1 MNLRKR
7 KEISGEMGM
16 QSMTD
21 IIFILLMFF
30 MMTSTLVHPSA
41 LNLSLPANPKTS
53 KKPILKKDNLDD
65 IAITASGG
73 FLLNG
78 KTTALETIKNTL
90 KANRSKKTDYAITVS
105 PDSKAPIEY
114 TVAILDLTQQMDIN
128 AIIQADSE

>member
-41 LNLSLPANPKTS
+41 LNLSLPASPKSS
-53 KKPILKKDNLDD
+53 KKPIVHKDKMDD
-65 IAITASGG
+65 IAVTERGS

-78 KTTALETIKNTL
+78 KSTDLETIKTFL
-90 KANRSKKTDYAITVS
+90 KNHRASKNEYTITVS
-105 PDSKAPIEY
+105 PDVKAPIEN
-114 TVAILDLTQQMDIN
+114 VVSILDMTQQMDIN
-128 AIIQADSE
+128 SIIQADSE

>member
-53 KKPILKKDNLDD
+53 KKPPLKKDHLDD
-65 IAITASGG
+65 VAITASGG

-90 KANRSKKTDYAITVS
+90 KANRTKKSDYTITVS
-105 PDSKAPIEY
+105 PDLKSPIEFV
-114 TVAILDLTQQMDIN
+114 VAILDLTQQMDIN
-128 AIIQADSE
+128 SIIQADAE

>member
-41 LNLSLPANPKTS
+41 LNLSLPASPKST
-53 KKPILKKDNLDD
+53 KKPVVHKDKMDD
-65 IAITASGG
+65 IAITATGG

-78 KTTALETIKNTL
+78 KTTALEAIKNTL
-90 KANRSKKTDYAITVS
+90 KANRSKKSDYTITVS
-105 PDSKAPIEY
+105 PDVKAPIEHV
-114 TVAILDLTQQMDIN
+114 VAILDVTQQMDIN
-128 AIIQADSE
+128 SILQAEAE

>member
-41 LNLSLPANPKTS
+41 LNLSLPASPKAS
-53 KKPILKKDNLDD
+53 KKPIVNKDKMDD
-65 IAITASGG
+65 IAITERGT

-78 KTTALETIKNTL
+78 KTTALDAIKTVL
-90 KANRSKKTDYAITVS
+90 KANRAKKSDYTITVS
-105 PDSKAPIEY
+105 PDVKAPIEN
-114 TVAILDLTQQMDIN
+114 VVSILDVTQQMDIN
-128 AIIQADSE
+128 SILQAEAN

>member
-1 MNLRKR
+1 MKLRKS

-41 LNLSLPANPKTS
+41 LNLSLPSNAKTTQKPPIS
-53 KKPILKKDNLDD
+53 KDKLDD
-65 IAITASGG
+65 VAITASGD

-78 KTTALETIKNTL
+78 RRSELEAIRTVLQNNK
-90 KANRSKKTDYAITVS
+90 KSKTDYMITVS
-105 PDSKAPIEY
+105 PDSKAPAEQVV
-114 TVAILDLTQQMDIN
+114 TILDISQQLDIN
-128 AIIQADSE
+128 SILHADAD

>member
-1 MNLRKR
+1 
-7 KEISGEMGM
+7 
-16 QSMTD
+16 
-21 IIFILLMFF
+21 MFF

>member
-41 LNLSLPANPKTS
+41 LNLSLPGNPKTN
-53 KKPILKKDNLDD
+53 KKPPLKKDNLDD
-65 IAITASGG
+65 VAITASGSY
-73 FLLNG
+73 LLNG
-78 KTTALETIKNTL
+78 KTTSLETIKNTL
-90 KANRSKKTDYAITVS
+90 KANRAKKSDYTMTVS
-105 PDSKAPIEY
+105 PDLKASIEY
-114 TVAILDLTQQMDIN
+114 VVAILDLTQQMDIN
-128 AIIQADSE
+128 TIIHADAE

>member
-41 LNLSLPANPKTS
+41 LNLSLPASPKSS
-53 KKPILKKDNLDD
+53 KKPIVTKDKMDD
-65 IAITASGG
+65 VAITETGS

-78 KTTALETIKNTL
+78 RTTPIETIKSTL
-90 KANRSKKTDYAITVS
+90 KANRAKKSDYMITVS
-105 PDSKAPIEY
+105 PDVKAPIEHVV
-114 TVAILDLTQQMDIN
+114 TILDVTQQMDIN
-128 AIIQADSE
+128 SILQAESN

>member
-41 LNLSLPANPKTS
+41 LNLSLPASPKSS
-53 KKPILKKDNLDD
+53 KKPIVNKDKMDD
-65 IAITASGG
+65 IAITERGT

-78 KTTALETIKNTL
+78 KTTDLETIKSVL
-90 KANRSKKTDYAITVS
+90 KNHRAKKSDYTITVS
-105 PDSKAPIEY
+105 PDVKAPIEH
-114 TVAILDLTQQMDIN
+114 VVSILDVTQQMDIN
-128 AIIQADSE
+128 SILQAEAN

>member
-1 MNLRKR
+1 MKLRKS

-41 LNLSLPANPKTS
+41 LNLSLPSNAKTT
-53 KKPILKKDNLDD
+53 KKPPISKDKLDD
-65 IAITASGG
+65 VAITASGD

-78 KTTALETIKNTL
+78 RRSELEAIRTVLQNNK
-90 KANRSKKTDYAITVS
+90 KSKTDYMITVS
-105 PDSKAPIEY
+105 PDSKAPAEQVV
-114 TVAILDLTQQMDIN
+114 TILDISQQLDIN
-128 AIIQADSE
+128 SILHADAD